1 MRLIRGFV
9 LLVIVL
15 AVFVQVGHAAAAPL
29 TVGAYYYPWFG
40 PNGQQWNRGFVRS
53 ELDPPEQPLLGEYD
67 SRDPAVIAQHYA
79 WAQTY
84 GVDVFFASWAGPGSY
99 DDTVIRDD
107 LLPSP
112 ARGPTQISILYESL
126 QRLPV
131 GSDDRIH
138 IDAAAIATMV
148 SDFDYLARTY
158 FTQPGYYRIDNRPVV
173 VVYASRIFRGQVA
186 QAIQAVRTHLEADY
200 GIDPYLIGDEADWD
214 LGPNL
219 ARIKLYDAIT
229 GYTPYSRTQPA
240 GWPDATGY
248 VLTTGRRMREFR
260 AAAAAAGV
268 GFVPDAQPGFDDLG
282 VRPEQ
287 AHHVLPRS
295 LSPGDPSDS
304 LFASSLA
311 RAGETRRPVAE
322 SVDGHVLERMERGHA
337 DRAHRARAAGDRP
350 GVGDAGIS
358 VRVLRDVAARAARTV
373 QELVGALVAAAG
385 RPRPAHSGVS
395 SGNRA
400 GQSRAAAR
408 SSASAISSSSC
419 SSAKASSTRP
429 LPTFAW

>member
-1 MRLIRGFV
+1 MQNKAREGLASRMRLIRGFV

-138 IDAAAIATMV
+138 IGAAAIATMV

-158 FTQPGYYRIDNRPVV
+158 LTQPGYYRIDNRPVV

-186 QAIQAVRTHLEADY
+186 EAIQAVRTHLEADY

-311 RAGETRRPVAE
+311 RAGENVDPSLNLLTVTSWNEWNEDTQIEPTAPAPAATGPVTATQGYPFE
-322 SVDGHVLERMERGHA
+322 SYGTSLLERLAQFKSSWEPSW
-337 DRAHRARAAGDRP
+337 RP
-350 GVGDAGIS
+350 P
-358 VRVLRDVAARAARTV
+358 
-373 QELVGALVAAAG
+373 AG
-385 RPRPAHSGVS
+385 RGRLTPE
-395 SGNRA
+395 
-400 GQSRAAAR
+400 
-408 SSASAISSSSC
+408 
-419 SSAKASSTRP
+419 
-429 LPTFAW
+429 

>member
-1 MRLIRGFV
+1 MQNKAREGLASRMRAIRGLV
-9 LLVIVL
+9 LLVLVL
-15 AVFVQVGHAAAAPL
+15 AVFVQIGHAAAAPL

-79 WAQTY
+79 WAQAY

-107 LLPSP
+107 LFPSP

-138 IDAAAIATMV
+138 IDAAAVATIV

-158 FTQPGYYRIDNRPVV
+158 LTQPGYYRIDNRPVV

-186 QAIQAVRTHLEADY
+186 EAIHAVRAHLEAVY

-214 LGPNL
+214 LGPSL

-248 VLTTGRRMREFR
+248 VVTTGRRMREFR

-295 LSPGDPSDS
+295 LSPGEAYDS

-311 RAGETRRPVAE
+311 RAGELVDPSLNLLTVTSWNEWNEDTQIEPTAPAPAATGPVTATQGYPFE
-322 SVDGHVLERMERGHA
+322 SYGTSMLERLAQFKSTWEPSW
-337 DRAHRARAAGDRP
+337 RP
-350 GVGDAGIS
+350 P
-358 VRVLRDVAARAARTV
+358 
-373 QELVGALVAAAG
+373 AG
-385 RPRPAHSGVS
+385 RGRLTPE
-395 SGNRA
+395 
-400 GQSRAAAR
+400 
-408 SSASAISSSSC
+408 
-419 SSAKASSTRP
+419 
-429 LPTFAW
+429 